1 MGGFYFKY
9 TNDKPY
15 LNRNQKKKDILNVE
29 IVEMQK
35 DIKKKMKFILNL
47 IGQVLI
53 FRCNIL
59 IYLYVFFFARHTL
72 WVHVTAFLKFSII
85 IISMSFFLASLLM
98 TT

>member
-1 MGGFYFKY
+1 MFYKFIVMVTFLLCQLSSNYVSKMGGFYFKY

-59 IYLYVFFFARHTL
+59 IYLYVFFFLPDIHYE
-72 WVHVTAFLKFSII
+72 F
-85 IISMSFFLASLLM
+85 M
-98 TT
+98 

>member
-59 IYLYVFFFARHTL
+59 IYLYVFFFCQTY
-72 WVHVTAFLKFSII
+72 TMS
-85 IISMSFFLASLLM
+85 SCDSFFKI
-98 TT
+98 

>member
-59 IYLYVFFFARHTL
+59 IYLYVFFLPDIHYEFMWQL
-72 WVHVTAFLKFSII
+72 F
-85 IISMSFFLASLLM
+85 
-98 TT
+98 

>member
-15 LNRNQKKKDILNVE
+15 LNHNQKKKKDILNVE

-59 IYLYVFFFARHTL
+59 IYLYVFFFAIHTL
-72 WVHVTAFLKFSII
+72 WVHVTAF
-85 IISMSFFLASLLM
+85 
-98 TT
+98 

>member
-59 IYLYVFFFARHTL
+59 IYLYVFFFLPDIHYEFMWQL
-72 WVHVTAFLKFSII
+72 F
-85 IISMSFFLASLLM
+85 
-98 TT
+98 